1 MWWTVLAIGWFVFL
15 FWAIV
20 ALPNAI
26 WLSRRRLRRMATGGD
41 TREPVPTVTVVVPA
55 RDEGAKIEQCLHSLL
70 ASDYPALDVIAVDD
84 RSADRTGDV
93 MDAIAGEDDRLQV
106 IHVKELPT
114 DWLGKSHA
122 MHRAAAQSQSEYLL
136 FTDGDVVFQP
146 DAIGLA
152 VQYVQDHDVDH
163 LCLVP
168 GLSGGGYCENAL
180 VAFFG
185 MIFTIGTHVMLIPR
199 SFQFAYAGVGAFNL
213 VRRSVYQEL
222 GGHSAIRLDVLDDV
236 KLGKLFKR
244 NGRRQDIL
252 LGDEAVSVRWQDS
265 ALGVVRGLE
274 KNAFASMN
282 YSVLR
287 MLWVTCMFAVIFVL
301 PYVGTFI
308 FRDARCSGFLAA
320 GVLAHFV
327 YALSGGLSG
336 GSWRVAPLL
345 PAAALV
351 TLYAFWR
358 STALTL
364 ARGGVRWRDTF
375 YPLELLRRN
384 VF

>member
-15 FWAIV
+15 FWATV

-26 WLSRRRLRRMATGGD
+26 WLSRRRLRRMATDGD
-41 TREPVPTVTVVVPA
+41 THEPAPTVTVVVPA

-84 RSADRTGDV
+84 RSADRTGDI
-93 MDAIAGEDDRLQV
+93 MDAIAENDDRLRV
-106 IHVKELPT
+106 IHVNELPT

-136 FTDGDVVFQP
+136 FTDGDVLFQP
-146 DAIGLA
+146 DAISLA
-152 VQYVQDHDVDH
+152 LRFARDNHVDH

-222 GGHSAIRLDVLDDV
+222 GGHTSIRLDVLDDV

-252 LGDEAVSVRWQDS
+252 LGDAAVSVRWQDS

-287 MLWVTCMFAVIFVL
+287 MLWVTCVFAVIFVL
-301 PYVGTFI
+301 PYVGTFALT
-308 FRDARCSGFLAA
+308 DARCGGFLAA
-320 GVLAHFV
+320 ALLAHFV

-345 PAAALV
+345 LPAALA

-358 STALTL
+358 STVLTL

-375 YPLELLRRN
+375 YPLERLRRN